1 MKIICIGRNY
11 LDHITELNDAVPQ
24 EPIFFMKHE
33 NALIKNKNMPFF
45 LPDFS
50 DEIHYEVELVIKIG
64 KVGKTIPKKHALDFI
79 NGITVGIDFTARDLQ
94 RKCIEEGLP
103 WEICKSFDYSAPIGS
118 FVAIE
123 RFSDIKQIHFS
134 LKKNDKMVQYGCSG
148 DMIFFF
154 DDIIS
159 YISKFIT
166 LKTGDIIFTGTPKGV
181 GQVKKGDKL
190 EAYLENEKMLNKIVL

>member
-1 MKIICIGRNY
+1 
-11 LDHITELNDAVPQ
+11 
-24 EPIFFMKHE
+24 
-33 NALIKNKNMPFF
+33 
-45 LPDFS
+45 
-50 DEIHYEVELVIKIG
+50 
-64 KVGKTIPKKHALDFI
+64 
-79 NGITVGIDFTARDLQ
+79 
-94 RKCIEEGLP
+94 
-103 WEICKSFDYSAPIGS
+103 
-118 FVAIE
+118 
-123 RFSDIKQIHFS
+123 
-134 LKKNDKMVQYGCSG
+134 MVQYGCSG

>member
-64 KVGKTIPKKHALDFI
+64 KVGKTIPKNTH
-79 NGITVGIDFTARDLQ
+79 
-94 RKCIEEGLP
+94 
-103 WEICKSFDYSAPIGS
+103 
-118 FVAIE
+118 
-123 RFSDIKQIHFS
+123 
-134 LKKNDKMVQYGCSG
+134 
-148 DMIFFF
+148 
-154 DDIIS
+154 
-159 YISKFIT
+159 
-166 LKTGDIIFTGTPKGV
+166 
-181 GQVKKGDKL
+181 
-190 EAYLENEKMLNKIVL
+190 